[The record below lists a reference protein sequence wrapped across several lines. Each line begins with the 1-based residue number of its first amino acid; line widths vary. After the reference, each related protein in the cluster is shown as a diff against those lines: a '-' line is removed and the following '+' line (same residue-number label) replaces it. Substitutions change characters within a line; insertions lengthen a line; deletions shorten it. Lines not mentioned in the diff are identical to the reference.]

1 MRTIKRQIYKA
12 FGLTVCSEFLLPE
25 LSPYEIDIGRA
36 DVVIEVKD
44 LTKVWNELANSTR
57 KFIVTDRM
65 VMFRITDTAIFSVLE
80 GKKIIVSPIEK
91 YDEGKVRLYILGTCM
106 GAILMQRKV
115 LPLHGSAVAI
125 NGKAYAFI
133 GNSGAGKSTL
143 ASALLHE
150 GYELISDDVI
160 PVSVSEKGIP
170 FVTPSYPQQKL
181 WEESIHAFGMN
192 KVEYSPLFERE
203 TKYAVPV
210 SSRFVNETL
219 PLAGL
224 FELVKGERDDIQIHS
239 IKKLERFRTMFSHTY
254 RNFLIDRLGLL
265 EWHFKMCANIVN
277 QIDMFQL
284 QRPNDGFT
292 ANELVDVVL
301 DSIRK
306 GEKE

>member
-12 FGLTVCSEFLLPE
+12 FGLTICSEFSLPE
-25 LSPYEIDIGRA
+25 LSPFESEIGRV

-44 LTKVWNELANSTR
+44 LTQIWNELLDNSTR

-80 GKKIIVSPIEK
+80 GEKIIVSPIEK
-91 YDEGKVRLYILGTCM
+91 YDEGKLRLYILGTCM
-106 GAILMQRKV
+106 GALLMQRKI
-115 LPLHGSAVAI
+115 LPLHGSAIAI

-133 GNSGAGKSTL
+133 GNSGVGKSTL
-143 ASALLHE
+143 ASAFLKK

-160 PVSVSEKGIP
+160 PVSVSERGIP

-192 KVEYSPLFERE
+192 TMEYSPLFERE

-210 SSRFVNETL
+210 SSRFINEPL
-219 PLAGL
+219 PLTGL
-224 FELVKGERDDIQIHS
+224 FELVKGEEMRLHS
-239 IKKLERFRTMFSHTY
+239 IKKLERFRTMFYHTY
-254 RNFLIDRLGLL
+254 RNFLIGRLGLL
-265 EWHFKMCANIVN
+265 EWHFQLCANIVN

-284 QRPNDGFT
+284 QRPNEGFT